1 MNDRCS
7 VERAFI
13 TTKLNEYLA
22 LTTGCKNPRQ
32 LPEQE
37 WNSTNTTNQG
47 RNQLFI
53 LGGNF
58 HELSFDDVIVLLR
71 KRSQIKFF
79 SQHFRK
85 WELFT
90 FNQDADRTIR
100 TERKVEA

>member
-53 LGGNF
+53 LGGQFSWTFIRWRHRAFAQAVTDKVLFATFPKMRTF
-58 HELSFDDVIVLLR
+58 HF
-71 KRSQIKFF
+71 
-79 SQHFRK
+79 
-85 WELFT
+85 
-90 FNQDADRTIR
+90 
-100 TERKVEA
+100 